1 MNGPSAS
8 HLSIADTRPADLVL
22 LNGQVTTLDDRWP
35 EAQAVAV
42 YDGLITAVGTTRE
55 IRASVGSRTEVID
68 LAGRRVLPG
77 FIEGHGHL
85 LALGHSLTIL
95 DLADA
100 SDWPEIV
107 ERVRQAAREA
117 PPGAWIEGRGWH
129 QEKWRT
135 NQGRSIEGYP
145 VHDALSQAAPDHPV
159 LLDHSSGHLLIANA
173 AAMAQA
179 AVTSGTADPPG
190 GRIVRDAEGR
200 PTGVFLETARDLID
214 RHLERERAR
223 RSAAQI
229 EADECLAI
237 QRGTDHCLARGIT
250 SFQDAGC
257 MFEEVDRL
265 KRLALA
271 GELGL
276 RMWVMTWESNAGI
289 RERLPDYRDIENLG
303 GRLTFRAIKRLMDG
317 ALGARSAWLLE
328 PYDDLPSTQ
337 GFATTYFPYDDLP
350 DDDPEASVRYV
361 AATADL
367 AIEHGF
373 QLCTHA
379 IGDRAV
385 REVLDIC
392 ERASRERA
400 RGQDLRWRVEHASVI
415 AETDLPR
422 FGELGVIASMQGV
435 SLPSDGLW
443 MIDRLGEARARRRA
457 FVFRSLKRSGAIIAN
472 GSDTPVDDVDP
483 LVGFHATA
491 TCRLADGT
499 TLWPEERL
507 SREES
512 LRAYTLD
519 GAYAAFE
526 EDLKGSISPGK
537 LADMVVMTRDIMT
550 VPDDEILEARVAH
563 TILGGTIVY
572 SDSRDP
578 FQDPR

>member
-1 MNGPSAS
+1 MEEKMNGSSAS
-8 HLSIADTRPADLVL
+8 RADLVL
-22 LNGQVTTLDDRWP
+22 VNGQVTTLDDRWP

-42 YDGLITAVGTTRE
+42 HGGLITAVGTTRE
-55 IRASVGSRTEVID
+55 IEASVGSRTEVID
-68 LAGRRVLPG
+68 LAGRRVVPG

-95 DLADA
+95 DLGDA
-100 SDWPEIV
+100 GDWPEIV

-117 PPGAWIEGRGWH
+117 APGAWIEGRGWH

-135 NQGRSIEGYP
+135 SLGRSIEGYP

-159 LLDHSSGHLLIANA
+159 LLDHASGHLLIANA
-173 AAMAQA
+173 AAMAHA
-179 AVTSGTADPPG
+179 AVTPETADPSG
-190 GRIVRDAEGR
+190 GRIVRDPVGG
-200 PTGVFLETARDLID
+200 PTGVFIDAAMDLVLQP
-214 RHLERERAR
+214 LERERAR
-223 RSAAQI
+223 RGPAQV
-229 EADECLAI
+229 EADACRAI
-237 QRGTDHCLARGIT
+237 QRGTDHCLARGVT

-257 MFEEVDRL
+257 MFDEVDRL

-276 RMWVMTWESNAGI
+276 RMWVMTWESNASI
-289 RERLPDYRDIENLG
+289 RERLGDYHDIQDLG
-303 GRLTFRAIKRLMDG
+303 GHLTFRAIKRLMDG

-328 PYDDLPSTQ
+328 PYDDLPSTR

-350 DDDPEASVRYV
+350 ADDPEASVRYV
-361 AATADL
+361 AETADL
-367 AIEHGF
+367 ALEHGF

-385 REVLDIC
+385 HEVLDIC
-392 ERASRERA
+392 ERAVRERA

-499 TLWPEERL
+499 TLWPDERL
-507 SREES
+507 SRGGA

-526 EDLKGSISPGK
+526 EDRKGSISPGK
-537 LADMVVMTRDIMT
+537 LADMVVLTRDIMT
-550 VPDDEILEARVAH
+550 VPDEEILEAQVAH
-563 TILGGTIVY
+563 TILGGKIVY
-572 SDSRDP
+572 TR
-578 FQDPR
+578 

>member
-1 MNGPSAS
+1 MRSV
-8 HLSIADTRPADLVL
+8 ADPRPADLVL
-22 LNGQVTTLDDRWP
+22 LDGRVSTVDEGSP
-35 EAQAVAV
+35 EVQAVAV
-42 YDGLITAVGTTRE
+42 HGELISAAGTTEE
-55 IRASVGSRTEVID
+55 IKAMVGPRTEVID
-68 LAGRRVLPG
+68 LAGRRVVPG
-77 FIEGHGHL
+77 FVEGHGHL
-85 LALGHSLTIL
+85 LALGHSLTLL

-100 SDWPEIV
+100 ADWTEIV

-117 PPGAWIEGRGWH
+117 APGTWIGGRGWH

-135 NQGRSIEGYP
+135 SPERSFEGYP
-145 VHDALSQAAPDHPV
+145 VHDALSHAAPDHPV

-173 AAMAQA
+173 AAMARA

-190 GRIVRDAEGR
+190 GRIVRDPEGH
-200 PTGVFLETARDLID
+200 PTGVFLETARDLIEQPRD
-214 RHLERERAR
+214 REGAR
-223 RSAAQI
+223 RGAAQT
-229 EADECLAI
+229 EADERQAI
-237 QRGTDHCLARGIT
+237 QRGADHCLARGIT

-265 KRLALA
+265 TRMALA
-271 GELGL
+271 GELGI
-276 RMWVMTWESNAGI
+276 RMWVMTWESNAAL

-303 GRLTFRAIKRLMDG
+303 ERLTFRAIKRLMDG

-350 DDDPEASVRYV
+350 ADDPEASVRYV
-361 AATADL
+361 AETADI

-392 ERASRERA
+392 ERASVGGA

-415 AETDLPR
+415 AETDIPR
-422 FGELGVIASMQGV
+422 FGELGAIASMQGV
-435 SLPSDGLW
+435 SLPSDGMW

-483 LVGFHATA
+483 LIGFHATA
-491 TCRLADGT
+491 TCQLADGT

-526 EDLKGSISPGK
+526 EGRKGSIAPGK
-537 LADMVVMTRDIMT
+537 LADMAVMTHDIMT

-563 TILGGTIVY
+563 TILGGKVVH
-572 SDSRDP
+572 SR
-578 FQDPR
+578 